1 MAEDCR
7 FHAVA
12 GPALYGRSFVGRDAV
27 RTAFAAPPL
36 PIAALIDPLHLRAF
50 DALIRH
56 LEQAPLASSQA

>member
-1 MAEDCR
+1 VFPDADLV
-7 FHAVA
+7 VA
-12 GPALYGRSFVGRDAV
+12 LFGSH
-27 RTAFAAPPL
+27 PL